1 MDSGV
6 RLCHAYIRS
15 KRTVWMFLQVYIK
28 AHHFG
33 LKTSFNPVSNSIVC
47 SPNVVPQR
55 QSRFNIAS
63 STRSNRKSNL
73 HDEHV
78 YQFTAVDINDTSEP
92 FVAASEDPPNTQ
104 PKAPDA
110 WSIGW
115 LTPTLIV
122 GCFFAAAGVAIANYV
137 YFNKIGGGRGRVI
150 EDTGVSQEWNNA
162 VTQIFAR
169 AFSISLAASA
179 SPAFAQLL
187 WWYLRRKA
195 LPLDQIE
202 ALFQINFGPLNLYQV
217 GLLKV
222 VPVLW
227 FFGLVFPLIP
237 IATIFPPGSLV
248 VEQLPWPGDSM
259 VSIPTLDIDYR
270 GNGSIT
276 DFYKY
281 AMFDTMPD
289 GEYKYASHGSY

>member
-1 MDSGV
+1 MAVRVDSGV

-47 SPNVVPQR
+47 SPNMVPQR

-73 HDEHV
+73 PDEHA

-92 FVAASEDPPNTQ
+92 FVAASEDPPNTR

-122 GCFFAAAGVAIANYV
+122 GCFLQQQ
-137 YFNKIGGGRGRVI
+137 
-150 EDTGVSQEWNNA
+150 VSQSL
-162 VTQIFAR
+162 TTY
-169 AFSISLAASA
+169 ISTKL
-179 SPAFAQLL
+179 
-187 WWYLRRKA
+187 
-195 LPLDQIE
+195 
-202 ALFQINFGPLNLYQV
+202 V
-217 GLLKV
+217 GAEGESLK
-222 VPVLW
+222 
-227 FFGLVFPLIP
+227 
-237 IATIFPPGSLV
+237 
-248 VEQLPWPGDSM
+248 
-259 VSIPTLDIDYR
+259 TLECLK
-270 GNGSIT
+270 NGT
-276 DFYKY
+276 
-281 AMFDTMPD
+281 TL
-289 GEYKYASHGSY
+289 